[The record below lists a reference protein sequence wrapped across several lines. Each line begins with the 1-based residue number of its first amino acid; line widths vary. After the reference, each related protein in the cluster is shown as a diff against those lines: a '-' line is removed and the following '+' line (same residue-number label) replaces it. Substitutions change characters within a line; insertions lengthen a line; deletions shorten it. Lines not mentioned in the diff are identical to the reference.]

1 LYKNGRKFYTEYF
14 VIFFLPDSE
23 FKTAVVVSKKIS
35 KKAVIRNKIKRRLR
49 HISREMLKTGRY
61 VIVIKKDV
69 SNIEFEKLKNDFKKI
84 VNKTG

>member
-1 LYKNGRKFYTEYF
+1 MYKNGRKIYTEYF
-14 VIFFLPDSE
+14 VTFFLPDSDL
-23 FKTAVVVSKKIS
+23 KIAIVVSKKIS

-49 HISREMLKTGRY
+49 QISRETLKTGRY
-61 VIVIKKDV
+61 VIVTKKDV